1 MKGPSVVRCRWS
13 VAILLQQTT
22 DYTRPTTKILEF
34 KVLKKSRKSK
44 ARLGEIRTPHGQ
56 FETPVF
62 MPVGTQGSVKAVSS
76 EDMEE
81 MGIKIILANT
91 YHLYLRP
98 GYRILEKLG
107 GLHRFM
113 NWDRPILTDSGG
125 FQVYSLSKLRTIS
138 EDGVTFQSHLDGSRH
153 FIGPKEAMVIQQ
165 ALGADIIMSFDEC
178 APYPADYE
186 YVLNSVKLTSLWAR
200 RCMEYKAGKNQAL
213 FGIVQGG
220 MYPDLRELSAA
231 ELTQMNFDGYALGGL
246 SVGEDRDSRE
256 RIIKETVEF
265 LPTDKPVYLMGVG
278 KPEDIIEAVTL
289 GVDMFDC
296 VLPTRNARNGTLFTC
311 NGQLAIK
318 NARYADDDGPV
329 DENCDCYV
337 CAHYSRAY
345 LRHLF
350 MAKELLAYRLNTIHN
365 LYHYNRL
372 MGDIRRAIQEERWEE
387 FRRNF
392 YKLQEAD
399 ILDELSG

>member
-1 MKGPSVVRCRWS
+1 MVRGDS
-13 VAILLQQTT
+13 FATDNGLHAT
-22 DYTRPTTKILEF
+22 DYKILEF

>member
-13 VAILLQQTT
+13 AAILLQRTT
-22 DYTRPTTKILEF
+22 DYARRTIDILEF
-34 KVLKKSRKSK
+34 KVLKKSRTSK

-98 GYRILEKLG
+98 GYRIVEKLG
-107 GLHRFM
+107 GLHGFM
-113 NWDRPILTDSGG
+113 SWERPILTDSGG
-125 FQVYSLSKLRTIS
+125 FQVYSLSKLRAIS
-138 EDGVTFQSHLDGSRH
+138 EEGVTFQSHLDGSRH

-186 YVLNSVKLTSLWAR
+186 YVLNSVRLTSLWAR
-200 RCMEYKAGKNQAL
+200 RCIEYKEGKNQAL

-256 RIIKETVEF
+256 RVIKETVEF

-278 KPEDIIEAVTL
+278 KPEDIIEAVAL

-311 NGQLAIK
+311 NGQLVIK
-318 NARYADDDGPV
+318 NARYADDDRSV

-365 LYHYNRL
+365 LYYYNRL
-372 MGDIRRAIQEERWEE
+372 MDDIRRAIQEGRWEE
-387 FRRNF
+387 YRQNF
-392 YKLQEAD
+392 YKFQEAG
-399 ILDELSG
+399 ILD